1 MISESKQ
8 VRDWPD
14 PAEIVGENFVD
25 FDLTYSGRLSGSS
38 NSKPQN
44 KFKNELR
51 NHFHQQLCA
60 LSGRPGMY
68 ENICW
73 MTEARVKGNVL
84 VEIPSAQKRRRYSY
98 MEGHHYVTFHGSRYV
113 PLITRSRGLVCHLAI
128 TLHRREKPGGIIL
141 GADID
146 NRLKTIFDALRI
158 PHSADEAGS
167 DTNRPDPFFCVLEDD
182 SLITNLSVNTRELLR
197 PATEHENADYAE
209 LTIHVAVKIAN

>member
-1 MISESKQ
+1 LGDAFRVGAGEREPATELPEQRGADAGCILEAAEDVATDRDIGGERLRISSPLGRERVVIARTVLVAEAARVVAGMEGLALGIGREDEQ
-8 VRDWPD
+8 VRHGAG
-14 PAEIVGENFVD
+14 AEAV
-25 FDLTYSGRLSGSS
+25 L
-38 NSKPQN
+38 K
-44 KFKNELR
+44 LR
-51 NHFHQQLCA
+51 RQI
-60 LSGRPGMY
+60 SPRPTG
-68 ENICW
+68 
-73 MTEARVKGNVL
+73 L
-84 VEIPSAQKRRRYSY
+84 VEGR
-98 MEGHHYVTFHGSRYV
+98 V
-113 PLITRSRGLVCHLAI
+113 
-128 TLHRREKPGGIIL
+128 GGIIL